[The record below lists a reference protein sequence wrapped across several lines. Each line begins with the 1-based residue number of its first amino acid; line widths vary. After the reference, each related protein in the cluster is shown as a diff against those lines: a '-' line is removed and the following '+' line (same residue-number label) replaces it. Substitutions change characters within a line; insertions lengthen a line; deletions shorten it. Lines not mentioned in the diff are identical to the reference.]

1 MLTMMG
7 IKVTESK
14 LQRMMTEASPEN
26 PARINK
32 QQFKRVIGKQRHFQT
47 KSNEEDTLDAFVAL
61 GGGESREGH
70 IDASQ
75 LINIIKNEF
84 EMTID
89 IESLV
94 KEIDE
99 DGSGEIEWDEFVK
112 LLSFST

>member
-61 GGGESREGH
+61 GGGEGKEGH

-75 LINIIKNEF
+75 LISIIKNEF

-99 DGSGEIEWDEFVK
+99 DESGEIEWDEFVK
-112 LLSFST
+112 LLSFQN